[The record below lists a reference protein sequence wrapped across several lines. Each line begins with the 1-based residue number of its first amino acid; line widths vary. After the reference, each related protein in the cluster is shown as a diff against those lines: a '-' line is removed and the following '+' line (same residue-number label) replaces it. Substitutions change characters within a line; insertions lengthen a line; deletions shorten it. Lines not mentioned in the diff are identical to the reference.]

1 MDADL
6 IEEFGESITYTASDG
21 TSAQTLT
28 AIVERTSEE
37 ERAADGRYARV
48 FLLASMLTAE
58 PVAGDE
64 LTIGSDAY
72 KVFGLVLED
81 GDSRTLSVRAI

>member
-48 FLLASMLTAE
+48 FLMAADLPDE
-58 PVAGDE
+58 PVPGDE
-64 LTIGSDAY
+64 VKIDGVAH
-72 KVFGLVLED
+72 KVFGLVLVD
-81 GDSRTLSVRAI
+81 GGSRQLSVRAI